1 MNRKKLSFLNTQL
14 IDEITKYGAT
24 QIFPKGTQLLKEG
37 QSVKVVPIV
46 LSGLVK
52 VCSRFEERELLL
64 YYIEPQ
70 QSCIMTFYAAL
81 NNESSKV
88 FAVTEEDT
96 EVLLLPV
103 RFLSEWIKQ
112 YSDFNNLFYSQFNL
126 RYTELLDTIK
136 HLLVDKMDKRL
147 YEHLKRKSELTG
159 GAPIQLSHLQ
169 IANELG
175 TAREVISRLLKKL
188 ENEGLVKLTRKG
200 IKIPPL

>member
-1 MNRKKLSFLNTQL
+1 MDRKKLSFLNTQL
-14 IDEITKYGAT
+14 VDEIIEHGTT
-24 QIFPKGTQLLKEG
+24 QFFPKGTELLKEG
-37 QSVKVVPIV
+37 QSVKIVPIV

-88 FAVTEEDT
+88 FAITEEET
-96 EVLLLPV
+96 EVLLIPV
-103 RFLSEWIKQ
+103 RFLSQWIKQ
-112 YSDFNNLFYSQFNL
+112 YTDFNNLFYSQFNL

-136 HLLVDKMDKRL
+136 HLLVDKLDKRL
-147 YEHLKRKSELTG
+147 YEYLKRKSDLTG
-159 GAPIQLSHLQ
+159 GAPIQLSHVQ

-175 TAREVISRLLKKL
+175 TAREVVSRLLKKL
-188 ENEGLVKLTRKG
+188 ESENLIEITKKG
-200 IKIPPL
+200 ITINSL